1 MEQEMT
7 EQMTGRNTMTIRE
20 IRKALFDTGYDV
32 TINSVEFTNKQARDF
47 FYIFDNQDKILKVI
61 HLDFSEILAIWIVE

>member
-7 EQMTGRNTMTIRE
+7 KELTGRNTMTIRE
-20 IRKALFDTGYDV
+20 IRKTLFDTGYDV

-47 FYIFDNQDKILKVI
+47 FYIFDNQDKVLKVVHFEI
-61 HLDFSEILAIWIVE
+61 TNILAIWIVD